1 MASDNETFGEDYVND
16 YFINRIKYILHNYSK
31 DKDIIRHNLEL
42 IKDDYDES
50 ISNGN
55 ERLSAQEREDRFN
68 AFIEEAKRQLEEE
81 NVSPPNNP
89 PYNPF
94 NDDEFRG
101 GKRKM
106 RRNKKTKK
114 SKRKTSKKSKRKTSK
129 KSKRKTSKKSK
140 RKTSKKSKNTK
151 RQKHKIT
158 KY

>member
-101 GKRKM
+101 GERRM
-106 RRNKKTKK
+106 RRTKK
-114 SKRKTSKKSKRKTSK
+114 SKKSK

-151 RQKHKIT
+151 RQQRKNT
-158 KY
+158 KRQQRQTH